1 MRSTISKRTRANRA
15 LSGAAGRG
23 GDAAHQLALG
33 LDLPAPPELRPLRP
47 WEAMIADYGATGL
60 TTGPHPLLL
69 MREGLHERGAVTSAD
84 LGRLPHGSTVRIGG
98 LVVARQRPGTA
109 KGVCFMLLEDEHG
122 TVNLI
127 VPPDLFERRRL
138 VGSKLSRFIARE
150 SQDTLYLHLQAVRSG
165 QPAQPPQAFA
175 QGQAGLGQRHRA
187 RGDERHQGR
196 RKQPGN
202 GFMKP

>member
-1 MRSTISKRTRANRA
+1 MQNLWDNTKA
-15 LSGAAGRG
+15 
-23 GDAAHQLALG
+23 
-33 LDLPAPPELRPLRP
+33 
-47 WEAMIADYGATGL
+47 EAMIADYGATGL

-138 VGSKLSRFIARE
+138 VVRTEPLVIAGGRLERYASGGGAVNVLVRDIGALHAPDRVQAEVKDFSPIDVRE
-150 SQDTLYLHLQAVRSG
+150 LERA
-165 QPAQPPQAFA
+165 
-175 QGQAGLGQRHRA
+175 AGLTAAGVAPDTGPGFGATGEQPLAATGSDDFRA
-187 RGDERHQGR
+187 VAPATMNFGHGR
-196 RKQPGN
+196 RR
-202 GFMKP
+202 